1 MAAQNPPP
9 PASHWG
15 RDTPVTR
22 RPHPI
27 GGATG
32 PAAGGGEASIR
43 LARLL
48 DKAHALLQECP
59 PSFVWDTPYRR
70 ELSASHFSGPAALK

>member
-32 PAAGGGEASIR
+32 PAAGGGEASPR

-48 DKAHALLQECP
+48 DKAHFVLQEGP
-59 PSFVWDTPYRR
+59 PSFVWDTLHRR
-70 ELSASHFSGPAALK
+70 VLSASHYTDFTALK

>member
-32 PAAGGGEASIR
+32 PAAGGGEASAR
-43 LARLL
+43 LVRLL
-48 DKAHALLQECP
+48 DTTHAVLKESP
-59 PSFVWDTPYRR
+59 PSFVWDTPYWRV
-70 ELSASHFSGPAALK
+70 LPAPGFSDPTALK